1 MTDLTFSFSLLIPAL
16 VLALL
21 AVALPELCRYIATRL
36 LKRMKPHIASW
47 LSILLESY
55 IIPLAMI
62 LRVFLAMLALGS
74 AISVLPFDALRSENV
89 THLLDIASDLLCI
102 FYIGLGSWRAA
113 PVTRLLLHSAEN
125 HLDIQTH
132 QTMGRFFEN
141 IFHALVVVFT
151 GIAMLDRLGVPVT
164 GLLTGAGVAG
174 LAISLAAQSTLS
186 NLIAGITLVLEH
198 PFGIGDYIAV
208 GSYEGTVED
217 VSFRSTRIRTL
228 DNIAITIE
236 NSKVCSEYI
245 QNCDRRQSR
254 LWKFTIGLTYDT
266 PREKIEQLTADLTAM
281 LQAQPDV
288 QPDGVTIALDKFN
301 DYSIDLAC
309 RVYITK
315 VNLRNFMQVKN
326 TLNLQILDLMQEE
339 GCEFAFPTTTVEMAG
354 RM

>member
-21 AVALPELCRYIATRL
+21 AVALPELCRYIAARL

-141 IFHALVVVFT
+141 IFHK
-151 GIAMLDRLGVPVT
+151 
-164 GLLTGAGVAG
+164 
-174 LAISLAAQSTLS
+174 
-186 NLIAGITLVLEH
+186 NL
-198 PFGIGDYIAV
+198 P
-208 GSYEGTVED
+208 S
-217 VSFRSTRIRTL
+217 
-228 DNIAITIE
+228 
-236 NSKVCSEYI
+236 
-245 QNCDRRQSR
+245 
-254 LWKFTIGLTYDT
+254 
-266 PREKIEQLTADLTAM
+266 
-281 LQAQPDV
+281 
-288 QPDGVTIALDKFN
+288 
-301 DYSIDLAC
+301 
-309 RVYITK
+309 
-315 VNLRNFMQVKN
+315 
-326 TLNLQILDLMQEE
+326 
-339 GCEFAFPTTTVEMAG
+339 
-354 RM
+354 

>member
-1 MTDLTFSFSLLIPAL
+1 MTDMTFSFSLLIPAL

-74 AISVLPFDALRSENV
+74 AIAVMPFDALRSENI

-208 GSYEGTVED
+208 GSCEGTVED

-228 DNIAITIE
+228 DNVAITIE

-254 LWKFTIGLTYDT
+254 LWDFTIGLTYDT
-266 PREKIEQLTADLTAM
+266 SHDKIEALRRKLIAT
-281 LQAQPDV
+281 LQANPDV
-288 QPDGVTIALDKFN
+288 QPDSVSVTLDRFN
-301 DYSIDLAC
+301 DYSIDLRC
-309 RVYITK
+309 RVYIVK
-315 VNLRNFMQVKN
+315 IPLREFLAVKN
-326 TLNLQILDLMQEE
+326 VLNFQILDVVRAE
-339 GCEFAFPTTTVEMAG
+339 GCDFAFPTTTLDIPKQ
-354 RM
+354 